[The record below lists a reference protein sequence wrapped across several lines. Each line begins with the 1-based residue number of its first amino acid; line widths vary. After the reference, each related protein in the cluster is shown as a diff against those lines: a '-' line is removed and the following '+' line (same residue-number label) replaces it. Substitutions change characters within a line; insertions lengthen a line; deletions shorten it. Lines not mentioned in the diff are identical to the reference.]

1 MKRPLVLMLAAALLL
16 TMAGCALFSPTKA
29 TLDVL
34 EVGARCSA
42 QPGTLL
48 VMLPGR
54 FDKPQDLV
62 KNGFVRA
69 VQERGMDADIVIPD
83 LHFGYYLQR
92 SAVDRLHQDV
102 IRPAREKGYR
112 HIRLVGISV
121 GGLGAL
127 LYAQMQPGMVDEVVL
142 IAPYLGES
150 AIHHEIARAGG
161 LKAWDAGQWTAEDY
175 ERSLWSWL
183 RNHGSAAAPLISLGY
198 GRDDSFATS
207 NRLLAAVLPESRVI
221 NTPGGHEWA
230 PWLRIWETV
239 LDRRPL
245 PACVRH
251 AAISDVASASAA
263 TQ

>member
-1 MKRPLVLMLAAALLL
+1 MKQRLALMLGAVLLAML
-16 TMAGCALFSPTKA
+16 AGCALFPPTKSR
-29 TLDVL
+29 LDVL
-34 EVGARCSA
+34 DAARRCSA
-42 QPGTLL
+42 HPDTLL
-48 VMLPGR
+48 VFLPGR
-54 FDKPQDLV
+54 YDQPQDLV

-69 VQERGMDADIVIPD
+69 VQERGMDADILIPD

-92 SAVDRLHQDV
+92 SAVDRLHEDV

-127 LYAQMQPGMVDEVVL
+127 LYAQMHPGMVDELVL

-161 LKAWDAGQWTAEDY
+161 LRAWDPGQWTAEDY

-183 RNHGSAAAPLISLGY
+183 RDHGSAAAPLISLGY
-198 GRDDSFATS
+198 GRSDSFATS
-207 NRLLAAVLPESRVI
+207 NRLLAAVLPENRVS
-221 NTPGGHEWA
+221 TAPGGHEWA
-230 PWLRIWETV
+230 PWLQIWKTA

-251 AAISDVASASAA
+251 AAR
-263 TQ
+263 